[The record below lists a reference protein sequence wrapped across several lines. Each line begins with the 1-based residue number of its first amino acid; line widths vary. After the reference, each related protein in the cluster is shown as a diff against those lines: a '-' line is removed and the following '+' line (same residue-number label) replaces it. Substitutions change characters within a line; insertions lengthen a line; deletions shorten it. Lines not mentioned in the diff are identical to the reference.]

1 MSISCRRNTHES
13 TAKLVFVLLI
23 YIYIYILLYLYIK
36 HTCSKL

>member
-23 YIYIYILLYLYIK
+23 YILLYLYIK

>member
-23 YIYIYILLYLYIK
+23 YIYILLYLYIK